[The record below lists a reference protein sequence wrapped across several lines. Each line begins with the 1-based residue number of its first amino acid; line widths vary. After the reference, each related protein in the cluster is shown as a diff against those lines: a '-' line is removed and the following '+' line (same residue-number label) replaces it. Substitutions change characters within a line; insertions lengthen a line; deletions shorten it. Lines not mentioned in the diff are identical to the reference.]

1 MTAMDDASP
10 GLLSRN
16 AAEMAVEPDMS
27 PSPAIAEAQ
36 VAAQLVGSDRA
47 MIEMITAPKQPLH
60 QRVER
65 ELLVPPLNPAPLI
78 GGGRY
83 EDNDM

>member
-1 MTAMDDASP
+1 MT
-10 GLLSRN
+10 
-16 AAEMAVEPDMS
+16 VEPDMS

-36 VAAQLVGSDRA
+36 VAAHLVGSDQA
-47 MIEMITAPKQPLH
+47 MIEMITAPRQPLH
-60 QRVER
+60 QRAER
-65 ELLVPPLNPAPLI
+65 ELLMPPLNPALI